1 MHSILPFVS
10 KPQKRNPGY
19 GTGYGESQSG
29 GVFLSYQYYGEKRRN
44 NFSPSKG
51 VSPVFFITSESG
63 VVSICNSP
71 PSAL

>member
-29 GVFLSYQYYGEKRRN
+29 GIFLSVNK
-44 NFSPSKG
+44 
-51 VSPVFFITSESG
+51 VS
-63 VVSICNSP
+63 VSVLN
-71 PSAL
+71 LNYN